1 MIEENPSSQC
11 DLFHQ
16 VWATTKRV
24 CKRASRSGAFGVLAA
39 CVFAVLVA
47 IGVKIWKPI
56 APPAAS
62 GPKTSSPTVVITTFI
77 TLYGLFIGGFGVLTG
92 FVARKDIEQR
102 ESLKAW
108 KAAAITFLILGAL
121 TDLWRVLDS
130 TGDLFRA
137 ATSGLHVPALKDDIN
152 DFRIYFSIN
161 VFVVIFSIGVA
172 AWPAHRRRA
181 AARDG

>member
-1 MIEENPSSQC
+1 MVEEYSSNQRG
-11 DLFHQ
+11 LFRQ
-16 VWATTKRV
+16 VWATIKSVYT
-24 CKRASRSGAFGVLAA
+24 RAARSATFGILAA
-39 CVFAVLVA
+39 LVSAGLVA
-47 IGVKIWKPI
+47 IGVKLWKPI

-62 GPKTSSPTVVITTFI
+62 GPKAASPTVVITTFI

-92 FVARKDIEQR
+92 YVAKKNIKKSECLR
-102 ESLKAW
+102 AW

-152 DFRIYFSIN
+152 DFKIYFSIN
-161 VFVVIFSIGVA
+161 VFVVIFGIGVA
-172 AWPAHRRRA
+172 AWPTRRR
-181 AARDG
+181 